1 MRFPSEYFFSR
12 FLTFHS
18 TSVGGF
24 LEPPPKYMSYSIF
37 SRRSWSSNTESSSSI
52 ANAAAPISRWKV
64 FKNPGFLRFK
74 NQLAPTGSNQAEYTI
89 DPLSLLCAQGTVTPW
104 YRAAAVPRVIYL
116 IYLGFSPRIAPFL
129 CHRGQP
135 ESWPS
140 HPLLNMHLRIKVE

>member
-52 ANAAAPISRWKV
+52 ANAAAP
-64 FKNPGFLRFK
+64 FPGGRSSKIQTLEIQCPARSK
-74 NQLAPTGSNQAEYTI
+74 GSNQAEYTI
-89 DPLSLLCAQGTVTPW
+89 DYLSLLRAQGTVSART
-104 YRAAAVPRVIYL
+104 VP
-116 IYLGFSPRIAPFL
+116 P
-129 CHRGQP
+129 Q
-135 ESWPS
+135 
-140 HPLLNMHLRIKVE
+140 

>member
-24 LEPPPKYMSYSIF
+24 LEPPPRYMSYSIF

-104 YRAAAVPRVIYL
+104 YRAAAVPTRDLLDLLRFFAPDCTIFMPSGPTRKL
-116 IYLGFSPRIAPFL
+116 ALSSPSEYA
-129 CHRGQP
+129 
-135 ESWPS
+135 S
-140 HPLLNMHLRIKVE
+140 KD

>member
-52 ANAAAPISRWKV
+52 ANAAAPFPVEGIQKSE
-64 FKNPGFLRFK
+64 LRNIQRPARSK
-74 NQLAPTGSNQAEYTI
+74 GEQSGGIYHTPPPAPTCSRYSVGPY
-89 DPLSLLCAQGTVTPW
+89 CAATV
-104 YRAAAVPRVIYL
+104 
-116 IYLGFSPRIAPFL
+116 
-129 CHRGQP
+129 
-135 ESWPS
+135 
-140 HPLLNMHLRIKVE
+140 

>member
-52 ANAAAPISRWKV
+52 ANAAAPFPDEKV
-64 FKNPGFLRFK
+64 LKNPSFLRFQARPRSK
-74 NQLAPTGSNQAEYTI
+74 GSNQAEYTI
-89 DPLSLLCAQGTVTPW
+89 DHRSLLRAQGTVTPR
-104 YRAAAVPRVIYL
+104 YRAAAVPRAIYL
-116 IYLGFSPRIAPFL
+116 IYFGFSPQIAPFL
-129 CHRGQP
+129 YRRANLNAG
-135 ESWPS
+135 
-140 HPLLNMHLRIKVE
+140 LLIPF

>member
-52 ANAAAPISRWKV
+52 ANAAAPFSGVKGLQESELLKIQRPARP
-64 FKNPGFLRFK
+64 N
-74 NQLAPTGSNQAEYTI
+74 GSNQAEYTI
-89 DPLSLLCAQGTVTPW
+89 DHLSLLRAQGTVTPW
-104 YRAAAVPRVIYL
+104 YRAASSTARN
-116 IYLGFSPRIAPFL
+116 
-129 CHRGQP
+129 
-135 ESWPS
+135 
-140 HPLLNMHLRIKVE
+140 LLDLLRFF